1 MTSLVP
7 TSLDESE
14 VLPANASG
22 IILICIPAFN
32 EAERIGRV
40 VSRSRAF
47 GAHIIVCDDGSTD
60 ETSNEATK
68 NGAIVASHKRNM
80 GKGAALKTLLR
91 EASKFGSDVV
101 VTLDGDG
108 QHDPSDIPRL
118 VAPVLNG
125 TADVV
130 IGCRFS
136 GENRIPF
143 YRRVG
148 NSVLSLITNWSAGTS
163 IRDTQSGFRAYSSRV
178 IPNISIIEN
187 GMGVDSEILI
197 KLAREG
203 FKIEERNIAVTYG
216 GDTST
221 FNPAS
226 HILRVLWSLIRGK
239 YRRIRMI
246 PTVRWIVAAG
256 TLAIALVL
264 LGLVEMPLIW
274 FGFGAS
280 TLALSIGGLAVALS
294 PGGRLIR
301 WIRKGKIGRVSTQG
315 H

>member
-7 TSLDESE
+7 ASLDESE

-68 NGAIVASHKRNM
+68 NGAIVACHKRNM

-108 QHDPSDIPRL
+108 QHDPSDIPKL
-118 VAPVLNG
+118 VAPVLDG

-197 KLAREG
+197 KLARDG
-203 FKIEERNIAVTYG
+203 FKIEERNVAVTYG

-226 HILRVLWSLIRGK
+226 HILRVLWSLTRGK
-239 YRRIRMI
+239 YHRIRMI
-246 PTVRWIVAAG
+246 PTVGWIVAAG
-256 TLAIALVL
+256 ALATVLVL
-264 LGLVEMPLIW
+264 LGLVGMPLSW

-280 TLALSIGGLAVALS
+280 TLALSFGALAAALS

-301 WIRKGKIGRVSTQG
+301 WIRKGKIGRLSTQG